1 MNEETLKQKLLSEFK
16 KTPNCYLKKYNSG
29 MYSAGMPDLI
39 GYINEK
45 FIAIEVKVIT
55 LPKRETT
62 AIKPFKNVTP
72 LQKVT
77 IQDINDNS
85 ISKKCAFVIAGGLDQ
100 KGKLKILYITDMWHV
115 WFFVI
120 SNVDGIIK
128 QLINIKENNGKE
140 IT

>member
-1 MNEETLKQKLLSEFK
+1 MNEEGLKQKLLSEFK

-45 FIAIEVKVIT
+45 FIAIEAKVIT

-62 AIKPFKNVTP
+62 VIKPFKNVTP
-72 LQKVT
+72 LQKFN
-77 IQDINDNS
+77 INELNDNS
-85 ISKKCAFVIAGGLDQ
+85 ISKRCAFVITGGLDQ
-100 KGKLKILYITDMWHV
+100 QGKLKELFITNDMELI

-120 SNVDGIIK
+120 SNVDGIITE
-128 QLINIKENNGKE
+128 LIKIKERKL
-140 IT
+140 T